1 MMLMRLLF
9 LALLDTPVYTW
20 GRGED
25 GQLGHGDTQD
35 RSSPA
40 LVEALQGKIIVQM
53 ACGSGHTIVLS
64 SACRRLLCI
73 VWVWLRG
80 RDGTNRSSCDH
91 ALGQRMGR
99 CTRGDEETMGG

>member
-1 MMLMRLLF
+1 M
-9 LALLDTPVYTW
+9 YTW

-64 SACRRLLCI
+64 STCRRGCAYLAEDLL
-73 VWVWLRG
+73 
-80 RDGTNRSSCDH
+80 RDS
-91 ALGQRMGR
+91 
-99 CTRGDEETMGG
+99 

>member
-1 MMLMRLLF
+1 MRLPCFGLC
-9 LALLDTPVYTW
+9 LARTVYTW

-40 LVEALQGKIIVQM
+40 LVEALQGKTIVQM

-64 SACRRLLCI
+64 STCPWSH
-73 VWVWLRG
+73 VPLRSFAAA
-80 RDGTNRSSCDH
+80 D
-91 ALGQRMGR
+91 A
-99 CTRGDEETMGG
+99 